1 MGMNKIRFGFL
12 AIVLIISIAAV
23 LTFNSFKTPN
33 TSKVDRVSDFKITQ
47 VTGSGGLYMDRNPIK
62 RGEIF
67 LAQKADIKEMVYA
80 DDIYLA
86 TDQHTAFEF
95 YCSGV
100 SFTAQPDSYLH
111 YRSGNGDLEFSQG
124 EFRWRKESKGSLVE
138 VSISPSFQVIT
149 LSDAGKVEIT
159 PAGVKVWNYAG
170 ELKFKD
176 GSESVGLQPNMV
188 LATAVN
194 QRVSTAYILEAPGF
208 ISPEEKEIIM
218 DQPGDSVVKLN
229 WKVVNGAP
237 RYIFRLYS
245 SALMDNI
252 LYEKEVDTNRLNLD
266 LLQFEDFAT
275 FYWQV
280 CAYDPGSGRE
290 GSPSGLGLL
299 KLTGALF
306 NRENVLKPPEL
317 SIKSQDVNGNLVLIE
332 GVTDKNA
339 QLYIND
345 VPVQVNPDGTFIHTI
360 HFSKIGKY
368 KISFRVVS
376 ASGSETTLE
385 KFATIYDE

>member
-1 MGMNKIRFGFL
+1 MNKIRFGFL

-23 LTFNSFKTPN
+23 VTFNNFKTPM
-33 TSKVDRVSDFKITQ
+33 TSKIGKVSDFKITQ
-47 VTGSGGLYMDRNPIK
+47 VAGSGGLYVDKNPIK

-67 LAQKADIKEMVYA
+67 LAQKVDIKEMLYV

-100 SFTAQPDSYLH
+100 SFTVQPDSYLY
-111 YRSGNGDLEFSQG
+111 YRPGSRDLGFSQG
-124 EFRWRKESKGSLVE
+124 EFSWHKESADSLVE
-138 VSISPSFQVIT
+138 VSIVSFSQMIT
-149 LSDAGKVEIT
+149 LSDAGRALVT
-159 PAGVKVWNYAG
+159 PVGLKIWNYAG
-170 ELKFKD
+170 ELKFKNE
-176 GSESVGLQPNMV
+176 GETINLRPGTFLETVNNKKT
-188 LATAVN
+188 ATAF
-194 QRVSTAYILEAPGF
+194 LMEAPGS

-218 DQPGDSVVKLN
+218 DQPGDSVVKFD
-229 WKVVNGAP
+229 WKAVSGAQ

-245 SALMDNI
+245 SSLMENI
-252 LYEKEVDTNRLNLD
+252 LYEKEVDTNRVNLD
-266 LLQFEDFAT
+266 LLQFEDFGT

-280 CAYDPGSGRE
+280 CAYDPGNGRD
-290 GSPSGLGLL
+290 GAPSRLGLL

-317 SIKSQDVNGNLVLIE
+317 TIKSQDVNGNLVLIE
-332 GVTDKNA
+332 GVTDRNA

-345 VPVQVNPDGTFIHTI
+345 SPVQVNPDGTFIHTI
-360 HFSKIGKY
+360 HFNKIGKY
-368 KISFRVVS
+368 KITFRVVS

>member
-1 MGMNKIRFGFL
+1 MNKIRFGFL

-23 LTFNSFKTPN
+23 LTFNIFKTPAL
-33 TSKVDRVSDFKITQ
+33 SKIGKVSDFKITQ
-47 VTGSGGLYMDRNPIK
+47 VAGSGGLYVDKNPID

-67 LAQKADIKEMVYA
+67 LAQKVDIKEMLYA

-100 SFTAQPDSYLH
+100 SFKVLPDSYLH
-111 YRSGNGDLEFSQG
+111 YRPGTGDLEFSQG
-124 EFRWRKESKGSLVE
+124 EFLWRKEITDSLVE
-138 VSISPSFQVIT
+138 VSIPPTFRVIT
-149 LSDAGKVEIT
+149 LSIAGKAGVA
-159 PAGVKVWNYAG
+159 PAGVKIWNYAG

-176 GSESVGLQPNMV
+176 GGESFSLQPNTV
-188 LATAVN
+188 LTTAKN
-194 QRVSTAYILEAPGF
+194 QKTSTAYIFEAPGF
-208 ISPEEKEIIM
+208 ISPEEKVIIM
-218 DQPGDSVVKLN
+218 DQPGDSVVKFN
-229 WKVVNGAP
+229 WKVVNGAQ

-245 SALMDNI
+245 SNLMENI
-252 LYEKEVDTNRLNLD
+252 LYEKEVDANRLNLD
-266 LLQFEDFAT
+266 LLQFEDFGT

-280 CAYDPGSGRE
+280 CANDPGNGRE
-290 GSPSGLGLL
+290 GSPSQMGVL

-317 SIKSQDVNGNLVLIE
+317 TIKSLDVNGNLVLIE
-332 GVTDKNA
+332 GITDKNA
-339 QLYIND
+339 QLYVNNS
-345 VPVQVNPDGTFIHTI
+345 PVQVNPDGTFIHTI
-360 HFSKIGKY
+360 HFTKIGKY
-368 KISFRVVS
+368 KITFRVVS

>member
-1 MGMNKIRFGFL
+1 
-12 AIVLIISIAAV
+12 LIITIAAV
-23 LTFNSFKTPN
+23 VTFNTFKTP
-33 TSKVDRVSDFKITQ
+33 TSPKIGKVSDFKITQ
-47 VTGSGGLYMDRNPIK
+47 IAGSGGLYVAKDPIK
-62 RGEIF
+62 QGEIF
-67 LAQKADIKEMVYA
+67 LAQKVDIKQMLYA

-100 SFTAQPDSYLH
+100 SFTALPDSYLH
-111 YRSGNGDLEFSQG
+111 YRPGSGDLQFSQG
-124 EFRWRKESKGSLVE
+124 EFLWHKEIKDCLVE

-149 LSDAGKVEIT
+149 LSTAGKAAIT
-159 PAGVKVWNYAG
+159 PAGVKIWNYAG

-176 GSESVGLQPNMV
+176 GSESSNLQPNTY
-188 LATAVN
+188 LATAKD
-194 QRVSTAYILEAPGF
+194 QRTSTVYILEAPGF
-208 ISPEEKEIIM
+208 ISPEVKEIIM
-218 DQPGDSVVKLN
+218 DQPGDSVVKFN
-229 WKVVNGAP
+229 WKAVNGAQ

-245 SALMDNI
+245 SGLMENI

-266 LLQFEDFAT
+266 LLQFEDFGT

-280 CAYDPGSGRE
+280 CAYDPENGRE
-290 GSPSGLGLL
+290 GAPSPMGLL

-317 SIKSQDVNGNLVLIE
+317 TIKSQDVNGNLVLIE

-339 QLYIND
+339 QLYINNS
-345 VPVQVNPDGTFIHTI
+345 PVQVNPDGTFIHTI
-360 HFSKIGKY
+360 HFTKIGKY
-368 KISFRVVS
+368 KITFRVVS